1 MALRHAFF
9 GEGVGIGV
17 GSAGEAGAGDVW
29 RYPLIA
35 TMPNVFYDLCDYIN
49 VMGIEEDKAAFREQ
63 LARTVIYK
71 VATPTFN
78 SVEIPTGRYSG
89 LSCYIPQSRWQT
101 MNNYYS
107 TLDWAQTVYG
117 Y

>member
-1 MALRHAFF
+1 M
-9 GEGVGIGV
+9 
-17 GSAGEAGAGDVW
+17 W

-35 TMPNVFYDLCDYIN
+35 TMPNVFYDLGDYIN
-49 VMGIEEDKAAFREQ
+49 VMGIEEGKAAFREQ

-78 SVEIPTGRYSG
+78 SVEIPTDRYSG

>member
-1 MALRHAFF
+1 
-9 GEGVGIGV
+9 
-17 GSAGEAGAGDVW
+17 
-29 RYPLIA
+29 
-35 TMPNVFYDLCDYIN
+35 MPNVFYDLGDYIN
-49 VMGIEEDKAAFREQ
+49 VMGTEEGKAAFRSQ

-71 VATPTFN
+71 VATETFN
-78 SVEIPTGRYSG
+78 GVEIPTDLYSG
-89 LSCYIPQSRWQT
+89 LSCYIPQAHWPT